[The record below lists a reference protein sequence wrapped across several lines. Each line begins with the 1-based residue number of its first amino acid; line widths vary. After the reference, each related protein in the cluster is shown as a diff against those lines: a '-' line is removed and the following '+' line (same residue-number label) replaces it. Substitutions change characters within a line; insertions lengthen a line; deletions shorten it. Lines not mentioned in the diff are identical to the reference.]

1 MHSTIESY
9 QWIYFWNSEWISK
22 RVIYECY
29 LSRHCRRTSTWARTG
44 TAACRFHWWL
54 IWLLIWC
61 SFGRQNI
68 FFFVSPWLMK
78 CWMCRLPQN
87 SKRRGWYQMVLIY
100 KGLASNHR
108 NTKVYTVVYHITTCI
123 TEITNYIKHFK
134 SKKCILLITHQF
146 RMLNFL
152 LLLLLT
158 VITLRSQFRNVLT
171 CTDIQ

>member
-1 MHSTIESY
+1 
-9 QWIYFWNSEWISK
+9 
-22 RVIYECY
+22 
-29 LSRHCRRTSTWARTG
+29 
-44 TAACRFHWWL
+44 
-54 IWLLIWC
+54 
-61 SFGRQNI
+61 
-68 FFFVSPWLMK
+68 MK

-108 NTKVYTVVYHITTCI
+108 NTKVYTVVYHIATCI

-134 SKKCILLITHQF
+134 SKKCILLITHQS

-158 VITLRSQFRNVLT
+158 VITLRSQFRNALT
-171 CTDIQ
+171 CTVIHRHTHGTFISEITATKQYRKTPILPYFLSFFSPFLMPS